1 MIRNRFVILGGSNA
15 KLLASALGKD
25 AQYAVAK
32 DRLAVLAEQLRDI
45 SRIDET
51 HAVDSEDTLR
61 PSALEAVNTVVKST
75 IRDTLH
81 MPATV
86 SKFPT
91 GEKRKRKLPDE
102 ERPKPKLAS
111 QIVVPAKK
119 SREGTGYNRG
129 G

>member
-1 MIRNRFVILGGSNA
+1 M
-15 KLLASALGKD
+15 K
-25 AQYAVAK
+25 AVAK

-86 SKFPT
+86 RNALGVNNKSLLQVSKFPT